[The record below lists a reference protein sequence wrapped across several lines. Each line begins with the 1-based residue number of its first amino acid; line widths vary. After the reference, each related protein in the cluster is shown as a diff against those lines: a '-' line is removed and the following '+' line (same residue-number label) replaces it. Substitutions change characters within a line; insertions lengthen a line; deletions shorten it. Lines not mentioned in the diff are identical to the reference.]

1 MHICHTTLR
10 IIAVL
15 VISALHAPV
24 RAQNAPGARASAMGG
39 SYLVMHDVWSAV
51 HNQAGLVYAESVQ
64 AGVFYENRFG
74 LKELSDKGIVASM
87 PFRKS
92 AFAISYRSFGYSGY
106 SLSRAGLAY
115 AMRLSDKL
123 SAGIQLNYLTTRLGE
138 NYGTTSTL
146 SGEAGFLYEMNEKLS
161 LAAHLYNP
169 NRAKLSD
176 YNDERIPS
184 RMRLGAGY
192 RFSEKVIITG
202 EVQKPSDNKATVRA
216 GLEYLPVKNLSLR
229 AGFASDPAQYAF
241 GFGYR
246 ISGFQIDAATGY
258 HLVLGFT
265 PQISF
270 TYFGK
275 EN

>member
-1 MHICHTTLR
+1 MLLSYMRDTLFVALLF
-10 IIAVL
+10 AVFI
-15 VISALHAPV
+15 VDVH
-24 RAQNAPGARASAMGG
+24 AQNAPGARASGMGG
-39 SYLVMHDVWSAV
+39 AYLVMHDVWSAV
-51 HNQAGLVYAESVQ
+51 HNQAGIVYSESAQ

-74 LKELSDKGIVASM
+74 LKELSDKGLVASM
-87 PFRKS
+87 PFRNS

-115 AMRLSDKL
+115 AMKLSDKF
-123 SAGIQLNYLTTRLGE
+123 SAGIQINYLTTRLGE
-138 NYGTTSTL
+138 NYGTN
-146 SGEAGFLYEMNEKLS
+146 SGISAEAGFLYKMNEKIS

-169 NRAKLSD
+169 NRTKLSD

-184 RMRLGAGY
+184 KMRFGAGY
-192 RFSEKVIITG
+192 RFSEKVILTG

-216 GLEYLPVKNLSLR
+216 GIEYLPVKNLSLR

-246 ISGFQIDAATGY
+246 INAFQIDAATGY

-265 PQISF
+265 PQISITF
-270 TYFGK
+270 LGK